1 MNRKE
6 GVRAVLAGKTP
17 QVTPYF
23 IEPTKKGKKKL
34 AEYYGIDINALES
47 LMGNHLLYLNY
58 FPPNDFIPEKLGKG
72 LIKDEF
78 GVTWDIERFND
89 IGDWGMVDHPV
100 KDMSLDTYAFP
111 NVGGKG
117 RFDETE
123 KIVAQ
128 NPGKFNLLQMLGV
141 FEIPNRFA
149 GMEDVMVGMATDEDF
164 TNKSFDLALEFN
176 LDILSQLPYYIDGV
190 RFIEDWG
197 DQRGLMMGINYW
209 RKYLKPRLKIM
220 YEACKKSGRAVFIH
234 SCGNITELIP
244 DLIEIG
250 VDVIDPIQPEVMDLR
265 FIKREYGK
273 DVVFFGGVGAQS
285 TIPLGTPEQV
295 VEEAKRLL
303 SFMTEGGKYILGP
316 SGAISTEAP
325 VENVVA
331 LIEFC
336 KEMTG

>member
-6 GVRAVLAGKTP
+6 VIRHVLAGKTP
-17 QVTPYF
+17 PVTPYL
-23 IEPTKKGKKKL
+23 IEPTRNGKKKL
-34 AEYYGIDINALES
+34 AQYYDIDINALES
-47 LMGNHLLYLNY
+47 FMGNHLLYLNY
-58 FPPNDFIPEKLGKG
+58 SPPNDFIPEKLEKG

-78 GVTWDIERFND
+78 GVTWDIERFNA

-111 NVGGKG
+111 KVGGKG

-123 KIVAQ
+123 KIVAR
-128 NPGKFNLLQMLGV
+128 NPDKFNLLQMLGI

-149 GMEDVMVGMATDEDF
+149 GMEDVMVGMAISEDF
-164 TNKSFDLALEFN
+164 ANKSFDLALEFN
-176 LDILSQLPYYIDGV
+176 LGILSQLPYYVEGV

-234 SCGNITELIP
+234 SCGNITEVIP
-244 DLIEIG
+244 DLIELG

-265 FIKREYGK
+265 FIKKEYGK
-273 DVVFFGGVGAQS
+273 NIVFFGGVGSQS

-303 SFMTEGGKYILGP
+303 GFMAEDGKYILGP

-325 VENVVA
+325 VENVAA